1 MSGETKGKKRMQ
13 YVPDYV
19 VFDLETTGVNP
30 KLDAIIEISGVKVRN
45 QQVTDT
51 FSRLVNPGRPIPD
64 SATAV
69 NGITDAMVSE
79 ESGLAEILPE
89 FLDFIGTDIL
99 VGHNI
104 HTFDM
109 LFLWNAMEALFGKT
123 IPNDYI
129 DTLALAR
136 YCLPQLSHYRL
147 VDIAS
152 YYQISTKGAH
162 RALNDCIMNQQCYER
177 LGEEYKNK
185 PQQQCPMCGELLVR
199 RNGRYG
205 AFWGCSGYPDCKYTR
220 NLTSAPGS

>member
-1 MSGETKGKKRMQ
+1 MAGEVRGRKLNQ
-13 YVPDYV
+13 YVSDYV
-19 VFDLETTGVNP
+19 VFDLETTGVHP

-45 QQVTDT
+45 QKVTDT

-69 NGITDAMVSE
+69 NGITDAMVAKEAGLSE
-79 ESGLAEILPE
+79 VLPE
-89 FLDFIGTDIL
+89 FFDFIGTDIL

-109 LFLWNAMEALFGKT
+109 LFLWNAVEALAGKT
-123 IPNDYI
+123 VPNDYI
-129 DTLALAR
+129 DTLVLAR
-136 YCLPQLSHYRL
+136 YCLPQLTRYRL

-177 LGEEYKNK
+177 LGAEYKNM
-185 PQQQCPMCGELLVR
+185 PQQLCPMCGELLVR

-220 NLTSAPGS
+220 NAN

>member
-1 MSGETKGKKRMQ
+1 MLGKTRGKKLNQ

-30 KLDAIIEISGVKVRN
+30 NLDAIIEISGIKVRN

-51 FSRLVNPGRPIPD
+51 FSRLVNPGRPIPY

-69 NGITDAMVSE
+69 NGITDPMVSE
-79 ESGLAEILPE
+79 EPELSEILPE
-89 FLDFIGTDIL
+89 FLDFIGEDIL

-109 LFLWNAMEALFGKT
+109 LFLWNAAGLLYKKT
-123 IPNDYI
+123 ISNDYI
-129 DTLALAR
+129 DTLMLAR
-136 YCLPQLSHYRL
+136 YCLPGLSHYKL

-152 YYQISTKGAH
+152 YYEISTEGAH

-177 LGEEYKNK
+177 LGAEYKNM
-185 PQQQCPMCGELLVR
+185 PQQLCPMCGELLVR

-205 AFWGCSGYPDCKYTR
+205 AFWGCSGYPNCKYTR
-220 NLTSAPGS
+220 NAD